1 MSEERNNEN
10 QINNE
15 SQQEIKENTKEDIK
29 DSENNNSKLLK
40 YILIL
45 IVVFLGT
52 FAAVYTVVD
61 MNMNKL
67 GLKPFFVTFK
77 EAQKM
82 LDSEAKFIEK
92 SSPLPVQIEDKND
105 KYIITVNLKNFDN
118 NPENIKIETLE
129 NGITIS
135 GEMKKNKDG
144 EIKESSF
151 YQNVMFPNKIDTE
164 KITKETKGNKMIII
178 LPFEKED

>member
-1 MSEERNNEN
+1 MSEELNNEN
-10 QINNE
+10 QINND
-15 SQQEIKENTKEDIK
+15 SQEEIKQDEKEVK
-29 DSENNNSKLLK
+29 NNNSKLLK

-67 GLKPFFVTFK
+67 GLKPLFVTFK

-92 SSPLPVQIEDKND
+92 FSPLPVRIEEKKD
-105 KYIITVNLKNFDN
+105 KYIITVNLKNFNN
-118 NPENIKIETLE
+118 NPDNIKIETLE

-135 GEMKKNKDG
+135 GEMKKEKDG

-164 KITKETKGNKMIII
+164 KISKEAQGNNMIII

>member
-1 MSEERNNEN
+1 MSEEFNNEN
-10 QINNE
+10 NINNE
-15 SQQEIKENTKEDIK
+15 NKQENLQENSQEDIK
-29 DSENNNSKLLK
+29 NNNSQILK
-40 YILIL
+40 YILI
-45 IVVFLGT
+45 IAVVFLAT

-61 MNMNKL
+61 MNMNRL
-67 GLKPFFVTFK
+67 GLKPFIVTFK

-82 LDSEAKFIEK
+82 FDEEAKFIEK
-92 SSPLPVQIEDKND
+92 SSPLPVRIEEKKD

-118 NPENIKIETLE
+118 NPDNIKIETLE

-151 YQNVMFPNKIDTE
+151 YQNVMFPNKIDTD
-164 KITKETKGNKMIII
+164 KISKETKGNNMIII